1 MATEDDE
8 FGFADDLEDLPANT
22 WREIEAQALLST
34 QHRPQT
40 QKPADDH
47 ESDYGFDDEDVIN
60 LDDVNPRVP
69 SAPQPA
75 RDERDAFYQHRL
87 NRHAGVG
94 HAVQSAAQASQGAL
108 GTTDTSNQELLKLRR
123 EHALLE
129 RDRNSKAGEA
139 SIIRSNYEKLVKEY
153 NTKDSLKDK
162 AHAEENARYLA
173 QVRDLERRLEQVN
186 AANKFLENDLKQV
199 AAKARQKSRT
209 LKDGSSNTAR
219 GSVAPVTPRKNRAAL
234 IGDGFDDGDVV
245 MVSPSKSRERSKQ
258 FTPKKGSKRKRT
270 IGESPGKPLPL
281 SEPAVANGPEPTD
294 TQEPESHNE
303 ILVEFEK
310 DDDKFRFLKRLLNH
324 RTPGSDAR
332 FVETMA
338 KFALPSNQNQPLSS
352 MLYDGL
358 ILYRSGSQDFPT
370 HVCRILASIWEKCL
384 KESYYL
390 PLSPLIDTLLFV
402 LAFESLE
409 KTAALAD
416 AIIPLVVESATVAL
430 NPGTGPAHEEVPLSS
445 SLSLLLLI
453 SRHAAHSEDATA
465 SVWKLVPQDFPLLIL
480 KRPQLSSNVD
490 LMLRILATSV
500 TSSSFGPIA
509 CTSTSDRQPFAQRL
523 LDYLVVLLT
532 NRGTPAAI
540 QRSLSKEGLV
550 RLRFSLLQTFSA
562 MITSPTGSSALARH
576 SIFLGNAVT
585 LLNDSLD
592 SLYTTTPGA
601 LIRQVIV
608 NIVNLATRILYTLL
622 MSQDT
627 KHLIDRKAKLA
638 AVPGA
643 SHKHLVGLTRLA
655 FVELDE
661 NDPDN
666 STGGLPAGEGLADDE
681 TSAFSRWK
689 FGSVLESGIDE
700 EVVDMA
706 HTLLDEFLSPEEGE
720 MLVSVF
726 SSGKSSI

>member
-370 HVCRILASIWEKCL
+370 H
-384 KESYYL
+384 YL